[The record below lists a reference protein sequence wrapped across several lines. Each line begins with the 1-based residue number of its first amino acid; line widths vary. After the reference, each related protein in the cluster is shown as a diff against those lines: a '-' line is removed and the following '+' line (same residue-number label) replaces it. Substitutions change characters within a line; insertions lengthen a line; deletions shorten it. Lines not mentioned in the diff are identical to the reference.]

1 MPKTRRILITSA
13 LPYANGHIHLGHL
26 VEYIQTDIFAR
37 FQRLCGNQAIYL
49 CADDTHGTAIMIRAK
64 SEGRTEKEL
73 IASMQEAHLADFKGF
88 HIDFDYY
95 GSTDSEE
102 NRSLCNDIWQSL
114 RKQNLI
120 AQREVSQL
128 FDLKAGV
135 FLADRFVKGGCP
147 RCQATDQYGDSCETC
162 GATYSPAELI
172 NPISTLSGTTPEI
185 RKAEH
190 LFVTL
195 ESLRPFLTKWTQESG
210 AIDQKISNYLA
221 GHFLN
226 ETLRDWDI
234 SRPSPYFGFEI
245 PDAPGQYWY
254 VWFDAPIGYI
264 AATEQ
269 WAKKQG
275 GSFADWWCS
284 GDANQPSA
292 EIHHFI
298 GKDITYFHT
307 LFWPA
312 MLKIAGMNLP
322 TKVRV
327 HGFLTVNG
335 QKMSKSR
342 GTFLLARTY
351 LDYVDPAALRY
362 YYATKLSGGIDDI
375 DLNLE
380 EFTTKVNTDLIG
392 KLVNLASRTARWLKK
407 TGLSSTYPDDGGLF
421 AQAAADGEAIA
432 AAYESCDFARA
443 MRIIMQAAD
452 RANQYVDNEQPWK
465 LAKQGPKEQQR
476 LQDVASVSLNLFRQL
491 VVYMTPVLP
500 KLADSVAELVGPPIT
515 DWHQS
520 QTPLENLPVATF
532 QPLMQ
537 RIESSQIDK
546 LLNASNTSSS
556 TPQGS
561 TMSETSTSKPEPGD
575 LSQDSTEPLDS
586 DALAETCTIDDF
598 AKIDLRVAR
607 VVDAEEVPEAR
618 KLLKLTV
625 SLGGE
630 DRRTIFAG
638 IKKFHRPEDLHGRLV
653 VIVAN
658 LAPRQMKFGLSEGMV
673 VAASGA
679 GADGVY
685 LLSPD
690 SGALPGM
697 RLG

>member
-37 FQRLCGNQAIYL
+37 FQRLRGNQVIYL
-49 CADDTHGTAIMIRAK
+49 CADDTHGTAIMIRAQT
-64 SEGRTEKEL
+64 EGRTEHDL
-73 IASMQEAHLADFKGF
+73 IASMRDAHLADFEGF
-88 HIDFDYY
+88 HITFDHY

-102 NRSLCNDIWQSL
+102 NRSLCSHIWLSL
-114 RKQNLI
+114 RKHDLI
-120 AQREVSQL
+120 VQREVSQL
-128 FDLKAGV
+128 FDLKAGI
-135 FLADRFVKGGCP
+135 FLADRFVQGSCP
-147 RCQATDQYGDSCETC
+147 RCHAPDQYGDSCETC
-162 GATYSPAELI
+162 GATYSPAELV
-172 NPISTLSGTTPEI
+172 NPVSTLSGTTPEI

-210 AIDQKISNYLA
+210 SLDPKISNYLA

-226 ETLRDWDI
+226 EPLRDWDI

-245 PDAPGQYWY
+245 PDAPGHYWY

-264 AATEQ
+264 ATTEQ
-269 WAKKQG
+269 WAKKHG

-284 GDANQPSA
+284 GDTNQPNA

-312 MLKIAGMNLP
+312 MLEVADMNLP

-351 LDYVDPAALRY
+351 LDHLNPAALRY

-407 TGLSSTYPDDGGLF
+407 TGLSSSYPDDGGLF
-421 AQAAADGEAIA
+421 AKAANDGEAVA

-465 LAKQGPKEQQR
+465 LAKQGPQSQQR

-491 VVYMTPVLP
+491 VVYLTPVLP
-500 KLADSVAELVGPPIT
+500 KLADDVAELVGDPIT
-515 DWHQS
+515 DWQQS

-532 QPLMQ
+532 RPLMQ
-537 RIESSQIDK
+537 RIESSQIDAI
-546 LLNASNTSSS
+546 LADSNTLSS

-561 TMSETSTSKPEPGD
+561 TVSETSHIKSEPGA
-575 LSQDSTEPLDS
+575 LPEDSTEPLES
-586 DALAETCTIDDF
+586 DVLAETCTIEDF
-598 AKIDLRVAR
+598 AKVDLRVAR

-625 SLGGE
+625 SLGGN

-685 LLSPD
+685 LLSPE